1 MIVKIH
7 LVERGGALCG
17 GGRMG
22 LLNFKCGGGNVS
34 RRRVLFLFVAS
45 HFALAVLSGILG
57 MDVHNR
63 VMCLL
68 VWPVQE
74 VERKVGWLRELW
86 VAPNGFFSFSFLSS
100 ERRSEQ
106 TLKLAKVGA
115 APSSS

>member
-34 RRRVLFLFVAS
+34 RRRVLVLFVAS
-45 HFALAVLSGILG
+45 HLLSGVLG

-68 VWPVQE
+68 VWLVQE
-74 VERKVGWLRELW
+74 VEREEGWLRELW

-100 ERRSEQ
+100 ERARQSR
-106 TLKLAKVGA
+106 
-115 APSSS
+115 P